1 MKLYAQD
8 LRRPVSAIALVAA
21 AAGLVLTGCGP
32 SSSSSSGSGSPT
44 GPSAS
49 STQSTSTSGG
59 SSSVTTSD
67 SVPFPDT
74 VGDTWT
80 YNSSI
85 SDGGT
90 VVNKVAS
97 VTSVSAGQQ
106 VRMEDTSTIA
116 GARHTTSAYYILH
129 SDGSISLPFSQ
140 FSQSSSGV
148 SVKLISGGIIWPSA
162 AVLASGQEHH
172 STLKI
177 EYVIGGKKET
187 VTSHVT
193 VRGEGAQTVTVP
205 AGTYSTT
212 EVQMTEAE
220 KFEGYNVS
228 VEIRTWLASGVGPV
242 QSEVT
247 DIDGAGSIVKEQ
259 LVSFVKG

>member
-59 SSSVTTSD
+59 SSSVTTSA

-116 GARHTTSAYYILH
+116 G
-129 SDGSISLPFSQ
+129 
-140 FSQSSSGV
+140 
-148 SVKLISGGIIWPSA
+148 
-162 AVLASGQEHH
+162 
-172 STLKI
+172 
-177 EYVIGGKKET
+177 
-187 VTSHVT
+187 
-193 VRGEGAQTVTVP
+193 
-205 AGTYSTT
+205 
-212 EVQMTEAE
+212 
-220 KFEGYNVS
+220 
-228 VEIRTWLASGVGPV
+228 
-242 QSEVT
+242 
-247 DIDGAGSIVKEQ
+247 
-259 LVSFVKG
+259 